1 MFNTLMSNSI
11 KRNAS
16 VDHSVQL
23 TKNLEEGDDKVIN
36 TETMQFLASLHR
48 RFEKKRQQILDARK
62 SRQLILDAGQ
72 LPNFLTTTEDIRRSN
87 WKIRGKYCKSSIVI
101 KYSGFKTNVRNSG
114 GSSRSSS
121 RDHWPV

>member
-87 WKIRGKYCKSSIVI
+87 WKIRGKYCESSIAI
-101 KYSGFKTNVRNSG
+101 KYSGSKTNF
-114 GSSRSSS
+114 
-121 RDHWPV
+121 